1 MVFASAFNV
10 PWFTHSSLGPL
21 DLLLPHKSHK
31 FGEFLFQSSPA
42 FDWRR
47 LELSSTPRFIFP
59 LPSHVICIMVFACVL
74 RFIFKMLCLELTAH
88 GTETIV
94 FLRTTF
100 INQSQKRKENAG
112 FNVRAG
118 YIYAMVWNEY
128 ILISKLMHRRV
139 YMQSRLKERSTVLLA
154 WERGV

>member
-1 MVFASAFNV
+1 
-10 PWFTHSSLGPL
+10 
-21 DLLLPHKSHK
+21 
-31 FGEFLFQSSPA
+31 
-42 FDWRR
+42 
-47 LELSSTPRFIFP
+47 
-59 LPSHVICIMVFACVL
+59 
-74 RFIFKMLCLELTAH
+74 MLCLELTAH